1 MRLSSAAAA
10 KLHQAREKLPM
21 TMQLR
26 SHNPFRTHPVAVI
39 VATLALAGAGIITLV
54 LQFNTP
60 WKKM

>member
-1 MRLSSAAAA
+1 MRPSSAAAA
-10 KLHQAREKLPM
+10 KLYQAHENLK
-21 TMQLR
+21 LR
-26 SHNPFRTHPVAVI
+26 SHNPFRVHPVAAT